1 MRPPILQVECV
12 LWGINMKI
20 KHFFCKH
27 NNIEFVRN
35 IYGDEINKISTSHIY
50 RSAWR
55 CKYCGKI
62 LYSGYLNNYYI
73 NPNFQDKK

>member
-1 MRPPILQVECV
+1 MRPPILQVEYV
-12 LWGINMKI
+12 LWDVTMKI
-20 KHFFCKH
+20 KQFFCKH

-35 IYGDEINKISTSHIY
+35 IYGDEINTANA
-50 RSAWR
+50 RSVWK

-73 NPNFQDKK
+73 NPNF

>member
-1 MRPPILQVECV
+1 
-12 LWGINMKI
+12 MKI
-20 KHFFCKH
+20 IKQFFCKH

-35 IYGDEINKISTSHIY
+35 IYGDEINY
-50 RSAWR
+50 ANARSVWR

-73 NPNFQDKK
+73 NPKY

>member
-20 KHFFCKH
+20 KQLFCKH

-62 LYSGYLNNYYI
+62 LYSGYLNNYYV
-73 NPNFQDKK
+73 NPNIQDS